1 MIKLNGVTKVFPLKG
16 QEIHALKGIDLEIT
30 NGSFVAIMGPSGSGK
45 STLLNILGCLDRPTT
60 GTYRLGD
67 ENVAE
72 MDDNALSEARGK
84 RLGFIFQSY
93 NLIAQLNVIENIQ
106 LPLIYQNVSL
116 KENLPYA
123 IKLATLV
130 GLQDRL
136 DHKPNELSGGQ
147 QQRVAIARSLIN
159 DPLMIL
165 ADEPTGNLDSTTEE
179 EIMQILKSLN
189 KRGKTIVIVTHDE
202 AVAQH
207 TERIIRMKDGLI
219 YHDEMVT
226 NREGN
231 HSWELV
237 DSPTLLS

>member
-1 MIKLNGVTKVFPLKG
+1 MIQLNGVTKIFPLKG
-16 QEIHALKGIDLEIT
+16 QEIHALKGIDLEIAS
-30 NGSFVAIMGPSGSGK
+30 GSFVAIMGPSGSGK

-60 GTYRLGD
+60 GNYRLGE
-67 ENVAE
+67 ENVAD

-84 RLGFIFQSY
+84 KLGFIFQSY

-116 KENLPYA
+116 KENLPLA
-123 IKLATLV
+123 RELATLV

-179 EIMQILKSLN
+179 EIMQILRSLN

-219 YHDEMVT
+219 YKDEMLAKGEEVS
-226 NREGN
+226 R
-231 HSWELV
+231 
-237 DSPTLLS
+237 